1 VLGSGTVL
9 DTARL
14 KYALGEHLGVDSRSV
29 HSFIIGEHGDSEI
42 AAWSS
47 TNVSGIPLND
57 FCEMRGHFNHDAA
70 MDAIAE
76 KVKNSAYEIISKK
89 QATYYGIAMSVKR
102 ICECIVRNER
112 SILPVSAMMHGEYG
126 IEDITPLKSLKSLIS
141 VDLDGNSINAEA
153 LYSLLDALTEDITL
167 HLMQGQSIDIENRVV
182 DIQVDGKGDDTYSHL
197 AVIVEAEAS
206 PADGVVFDAEQP
218 SVLTGKEAGEYRVTV
233 TFEGKEAISPLVKE
247 MTMVVHAPEAP
258 VAEVSSNIPELGD
271 WVHLLYYNGNIENY
285 YNDSITAGDSGFT
298 ALYPSGELY
307 YIDEAQEIQFSDHA
321 KDYTYVGKEIYPDQV
336 NILEQ
341 DGSLWEWR
349 WEKGAAQ
356 PEKTR
361 VAENI
366 VEISGD
372 AAVDAEGALWID
384 GRWVDTVDNVTG
396 LTENAERILKA
407 DGTVWENVEGC
418 YEQIDQNVKAFINAW
433 TYVKNDNTTWV
444 NDWAG
449 KKQIAD
455 FGATDVTEATALDYI
470 DQDGQ
475 EHYDRFYF
483 AVDEAGAVW
492 KIRVENP
499 SDCVKIEKE
508 EENPPLRADKSLWFM
523 FHSEDYYDR
532 KDPIGEPFLLL
543 SDVEAYRAHSGFGLY
558 PHIMTRSDGSIWG
571 YRFNEASMD
580 YPVMIKAPIGA
591 ESFTLGDVNLDGKV
605 NTTDARLAL
614 RGAAKL
620 EALTP
625 QQILAADVNKNGKA
639 DTSDARKILRVAAKL
654 DQF

>member
-1 VLGSGTVL
+1 
-9 DTARL
+9 
-14 KYALGEHLGVDSRSV
+14 
-29 HSFIIGEHGDSEI
+29 
-42 AAWSS
+42 
-47 TNVSGIPLND
+47 
-57 FCEMRGHFNHDAA
+57 M
-70 MDAIAE
+70 
-76 KVKNSAYEIISKK
+76 
-89 QATYYGIAMSVKR
+89 
-102 ICECIVRNER
+102 
-112 SILPVSAMMHGEYG
+112 
-126 IEDITPLKSLKSLIS
+126 
-141 VDLDGNSINAEA
+141 
-153 LYSLLDALTEDITL
+153 
-167 HLMQGQSIDIENRVV
+167 
-182 DIQVDGKGDDTYSHL
+182 
-197 AVIVEAEAS
+197 
-206 PADGVVFDAEQP
+206 
-218 SVLTGKEAGEYRVTV
+218 TV